1 MQLQKIAITLGC
13 CCLIAGFPS
22 VAGAQTV
29 TGSFADLAG
38 KLKPGKTVYVTDGAG
53 RKVKGKMTDLSVS
66 SLQVLI
72 DGNEETFVEGG
83 VRQIAERRR
92 YTGDFA
98 ATGFA
103 AGALLGV
110 VFGAVVGPPC
120 SCTGKAMLIGAGLFG
135 GAGAGAGAAIGAV
148 STFERVIYRS
158 PNPRPAATVGL
169 SPFVSKHGT
178 GLSASLR
185 F

>member
-120 SCTGKAMLIGAGLFG
+120 SCTGNRTPTCRSANP
-135 GAGAGAGAAIGAV
+135 
-148 STFERVIYRS
+148 YRRRARRCS
-158 PNPRPAATVGL
+158 PRPTAAGPRG
-169 SPFVSKHGT
+169 SGRGRSRAP
-178 GLSASLR
+178 AR
-185 F
+185 RCPAWRRRC